1 MIKKPYQDSPL
12 ATFITKRILEL
23 RPRKSQAEI
32 ATEAGFRTPNVVAM
46 LKSGTTKLALD
57 RVPALAKA
65 LECDPALLFRLALRQ
80 EGNETT
86 ARAIEEVFTAVVS
99 RNEAVWLKEIRDAS
113 GNSDPSLTLRN
124 RSALRGIFGK

>member
-1 MIKKPYQDSPL
+1 MTKKPYQDSPL